1 MEIIL
6 LIAWPFFSSQHFRPN
21 VIAMQHKSHRHP
33 TVEIRRTQE
42 IFQSEES
49 YLILNAL
56 QFGGM

>member
-6 LIAWPFFSSQHFRPN
+6 LIAWPFFSPHYFRPN
-21 VIAMQHKSHRHP
+21 VIARQHKSHRHP
-33 TVEIRRTQE
+33 TAEIRKTQE
-42 IFQSEES
+42 IFQLEES